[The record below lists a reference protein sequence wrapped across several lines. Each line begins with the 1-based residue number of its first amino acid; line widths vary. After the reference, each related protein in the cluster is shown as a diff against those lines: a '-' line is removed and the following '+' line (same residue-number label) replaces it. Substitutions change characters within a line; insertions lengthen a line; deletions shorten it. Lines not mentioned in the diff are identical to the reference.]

1 LSQQQFRA
9 VTYVL
14 VLIKSLTAGPTA
26 VHAGGGDR
34 VDDIVVELLV
44 GAGVGG

>member
-1 LSQQQFRA
+1 
-9 VTYVL
+9 VL

-26 VHAGGGDR
+26 VHAGGNR

>member
-1 LSQQQFRA
+1 LSQHQFRA

-14 VLIKSLTAGPTA
+14 VLIKSLTPWLTA
-26 VHAGGGDR
+26 VHAGGDR

-44 GAGVGG
+44 AAGVGG